1 MVNVFV
7 IFYSQKQGSSKKMN
21 HYPSLSLE
29 KGTLDVK
36 ETHREKAP
44 SNKTPA
50 LKKSTNMGVW
60 DCWYIKSVIYKR
72 FLN

>member
-1 MVNVFV
+1 
-7 IFYSQKQGSSKKMN
+7 MN

-50 LKKSTNMGVW
+50 FKKSTNMGVW